1 MRNPTRRS
9 ILKVLGAGA
18 VTAGALGSAS
28 AKPKRDKLRLFSEE
42 AVSGTAE
49 VVTQKGYA
57 YVAKNGGYGA
67 DASGM
72 AVVDWKQKGRPE
84 TVAEVALAEDL
95 AANGYDVGNL
105 EVKDVKV
112 DGDVV
117 GLANDTESPGGA
129 AFYDVSDPA
138 NPTFLSFYE
147 PEPSANIHNLFVDDD
162 HAYLTLGEP
171 ENVDTDGDGE
181 RNLVRLFG
189 DTGLEI
195 VDISD
200 PQNPTNA
207 ATWYLKEEL
216 PDYAQA
222 AVNPNHDIYVQDG
235 LAYNAFWDAGVVVL
249 DVSDPTSPEFI
260 TQFGAAPQ
268 GNEVIRP
275 WNVEEESIGEYYDEV
290 GFLERYYTRPGNA
303 HYVRPSPDGN
313 YAYVGAETFPQFY
326 ESNPETSEY
335 GGIKVFDTSDLG
347 AVEQVGYVSPP
358 DVDGFRT
365 SHNFDVTNNRLHTSW
380 YEGGVRVYDVTD
392 PANPDE
398 LGAYDPD
405 GYSFW
410 AAVTERGMTVG
421 SAYGGGS
428 AAGGGLVFL
437 SNDRGKKQPP
447 AFEGGEGSPG
457 PQVESG
463 EGTD

>member
-1 MRNPTRRS
+1 MIEPTRRS
-9 ILKVLGAGA
+9 VLKSPGVGA
-18 VTAGALGSAS
+18 VTAGTIGTAS
-28 AKPKRDKLRLFSEE
+28 AQPKDRGLRLFSEQ
-42 AVSGTAE
+42 AVDGAAE

-57 YVAKNGGYGA
+57 YVARNDRYGA
-67 DASGM
+67 NASGM
-72 AVVDWKQKGRPE
+72 AVIDWKRKGRPE
-84 TVAEVALAEDL
+84 TVAEVGLADDLEDS
-95 AANGYDVGNL
+95 GDL

-112 DGDVV
+112 DGDVA

-129 AFYDVSDPA
+129 AFYDVSDPTD
-138 NPTFLSFYE
+138 PEFLSFYE
-147 PEPSANIHNLFVDDD
+147 PEPAANIHNLFIEDD
-162 HAYLTLGEP
+162 HAYLVLAEP
-171 ENVDTDGDGE
+171 TNTDTDDDGE
-181 RNLVRLFG
+181 RDLVRLYG
-189 DTGLEI
+189 DAGLEI

-207 ATWYLKEEL
+207 ATWYLKEKL
-216 PDYAQA
+216 PDYAKA
-222 AVNPNHDIYVQDG
+222 GVNPNHDVYVQDG

-249 DVSDPTSPEFI
+249 DVNDPTSPEFV

-268 GNEVIRP
+268 GDEEIQP
-275 WNVEEESIGEYYDEV
+275 WNVNEESFHEYYNEV
-290 GFLERYYTRPGNA
+290 FPFDRYYTRQGNA

-313 YAYVGAETFPQFY
+313 YTYVGAETFPQY
-326 ESNPETSEY
+326 VMNDPETSDY
-335 GGIKVFDTSDLG
+335 GGIEVFDTSDLS
-347 AVEQVGYVSPP
+347 AVEQVGRIDPP
-358 DVDGFRT
+358 DVEGFRT
-365 SHNFDVTNNRLHTSW
+365 SHNFDVTDNRLHASW

-392 PANPDE
+392 PANPEE

-410 AAVTERGMTVG
+410 AAVYERGMTVG

-447 AFEGGEGSPG
+447 AFEGGEGSPD

-463 EGTD
+463 EATD